1 MPGLR
6 ASSATPGVYARRSV
20 LTGAR
25 RTAVAAA
32 SLAALTGVLVLDGP
46 AAQAAPPTPPDAA
59 TARAEL
65 AKLTVQPEG
74 SMDGYSR
81 AKFPHWSTQYGQ
93 CNTREVVLKR
103 DGENVEQDDRCA
115 AVSGTW
121 YSPYDG
127 ATWTD
132 AQDID
137 IDHIVPLAQAWRSG
151 ASSWTTAQRQAFAN
165 DLKRPQLIAV
175 TDRVNQEKG
184 DKDPAQWL
192 PPLKSY
198 RCTYAQMWVSVKYDY
213 KLTVDSAEKAA
224 LTGIL
229 NGC

>member
-6 ASSATPGVYARRSV
+6 VPSTLRSV
-20 LTGAR
+20 YAR
-25 RTAVAAA
+25 RTAV
-32 SLAALTGVLVLDGP
+32 SLGLTALVGTLVLNGP

-59 TARAEL
+59 TVRTQL
-65 AKLTVQPEG
+65 SQLTVKPEG

-81 AKFPHWSTQYGQ
+81 SKFPHWATQYGQ

-103 DGENVEQDDRCA
+103 DGQDVEQDAKCA

-121 YSPYDG
+121 FSPYDG
-127 ATWTD
+127 ATWHD

-151 ASSWTTAQRQAFAN
+151 ASTWTTEQRKAFAN
-165 DLKRPQLIAV
+165 DLTRSQLIAV

-184 DKDPAQWL
+184 DKDPAQWM

-198 RCTYAQMWVSVKYDY
+198 ACTYARMWVSVKYDY
-213 KLTVDSAEKAA
+213 KLTVDSAEKTA

>member
-1 MPGLR
+1 M
-6 ASSATPGVYARRSV
+6 RSV
-20 LTGAR
+20 YAR
-25 RTAVAAA
+25 RTAV
-32 SLAALTGVLVLDGP
+32 SLGLTALVGTLVLNGP

-59 TARAEL
+59 TVRTQL
-65 AKLTVQPEG
+65 SQLTVKPEG

-81 AKFPHWSTQYGQ
+81 SKFPHWATQYGQ

-103 DGENVEQDDRCA
+103 DGQDVEQDAKCA

-121 YSPYDG
+121 FSPYDG
-127 ATWTD
+127 ATWHD

-151 ASSWTTAQRQAFAN
+151 ASTWTTEQRKAFAN
-165 DLKRPQLIAV
+165 DLTRSQLIAV

-184 DKDPAQWL
+184 DKDPAQWM

-198 RCTYAQMWVSVKYDY
+198 ACTYARMWVSVKYDY
-213 KLTVDSAEKAA
+213 KLTVDSAEKTA

>member
-6 ASSATPGVYARRSV
+6 VPSALRSV
-20 LTGAR
+20 YAR
-25 RTAVAAA
+25 RTAV
-32 SLAALTGVLVLDGP
+32 SLGLTALVGSLVLNGP

-59 TARAEL
+59 TVRTQL
-65 AKLTVQPEG
+65 SQLTVKPEG

-81 AKFPHWSTQYGQ
+81 SKFPHWATQYGQ

-103 DGENVEQDDRCA
+103 DGQDVEQDAKCA

-121 YSPYDG
+121 FSPYDG
-127 ATWTD
+127 ATWHD

-151 ASSWTTAQRQAFAN
+151 ANTWTTEQRKAFAN
-165 DLKRPQLIAV
+165 DLTHSQLIAV

-184 DKDPAQWL
+184 DKDPAQWM

-198 RCTYAQMWVSVKYDY
+198 ACTYARMWVSVKYDY
-213 KLTVDSAEKAA
+213 KLTVDSAEKTA
-224 LTGIL
+224 LAGIL